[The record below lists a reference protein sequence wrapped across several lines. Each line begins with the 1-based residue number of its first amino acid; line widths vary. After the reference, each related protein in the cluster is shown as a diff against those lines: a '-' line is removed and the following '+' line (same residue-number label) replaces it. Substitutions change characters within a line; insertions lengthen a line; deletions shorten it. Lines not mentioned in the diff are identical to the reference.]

1 MIKPGLFT
9 ASTSKADHFGM
20 SVVCVCLS
28 IVVCSFFWLVFLK
41 GCFPLVAKKTERLG
55 AHSHHPQGRNA
66 EEHSER
72 SAELCE
78 WAGVK
83 NRSAEGGTNM
93 NQGLCSA

>member
-1 MIKPGLFT
+1 M
-9 ASTSKADHFGM
+9 
-20 SVVCVCLS
+20 
-28 IVVCSFFWLVFLK
+28 K

-66 EEHSER
+66 EKHSEQ

-83 NRSAEGGTNM
+83 NRAQRGKLHQKFMIISVWKEVKASPDYRFE
-93 NQGLCSA
+93 L